1 MNESAIA
8 TNSRA
13 ATNPALRQPMAIERH
28 ANEAWDQMEA
38 LRTRINEL
46 AKRLEPVITPTD
58 EREDYYQRPAPEMAP
73 SPVAM
78 VFCHQA
84 AALQAMTDK
93 VDSLLN
99 HLEL

>member
-1 MNESAIA
+1 MNESAIVKNTRTTA
-8 TNSRA
+8 
-13 ATNPALRQPMAIERH
+13 NPALRQPMAIERH
-28 ANEAWDQMEA
+28 ANEAWDQMET

-46 AKRLEPVITPTD
+46 AKRLEPVISPTD
-58 EREDYYQRPAPEMAP
+58 EREDYYQRPDPEVIP

-78 VFCHQA
+78 VFCHQVA
-84 AALQAMTDK
+84 VLQSMSDK